1 MKKIALMLAIGFAF
15 VACDNDD
22 DTTPTPVVNTDVN
35 FTFTQNWDGADIQNS
50 DYETTTYTNAN
61 GEVLTLSKLVYLIS
75 DVTFTN
81 ADGDVFDAGDYNL
94 IDARTGSNASF
105 TPNIEIPEG
114 DYTVTFTYGFD
125 DEDNIDLAYND
136 LNSSDGSWSVPAPLG
151 GGYHYM
157 RLEGKYI
164 NATTDETAFQ
174 FHNVRANRHSSLP
187 PGPNTL
193 VELQDTSIEV
203 NLGQVSIVE
212 GTSIEVK
219 MNVAEWLK
227 NPNQWDLN
235 VLFTVL
241 MPNFDAQIMMNENGQ
256 NVFSRGAV
264 TVNP

>member
-1 MKKIALMLAIGFAF
+1 MKKIALILAIGFAF
-15 VACDNDD
+15 IACDNDD
-22 DTTPTPVVNTDVN
+22 ETTTPVVNTDVN
-35 FTFTQNWDGADIQNS
+35 FTFTQNWDGTDIQNA

-75 DVTFTN
+75 DITFTN
-81 ADGDVFDAGDYNL
+81 AAGEVFDAGDYNL
-94 IDARTGSNASF
+94 IDARTGTNTSF

-114 DYTVTFTYGFD
+114 EYTVSFTYGFD
-125 DEDNIDLAYND
+125 DEDNVDLAYLD

-151 GGYHYM
+151 GGYHFM
-157 RLEGKYI
+157 RMEGEYTNDM
-164 NATTDETAFQ
+164 NALVSFQ
-174 FHNVRANRHSSLP
+174 YHNVRANRHSSLP

-203 NLGQVSIVE
+203 DLGTVDIIT

-219 MNVAEWLK
+219 MNVAEWFK
-227 NPNQWDLN
+227 NPKQWDLN

-241 MPNFDAQIMMNENGQ
+241 MPNFDAQLMMNENGQ

-264 TVNP
+264 SVNP

>member
-1 MKKIALMLAIGFAF
+1 MKKIAFILAFGFAF

-22 DTTPTPVVNTDVN
+22 ETNQPPVVNTSVA
-35 FTFTQNWDGADIQNS
+35 FVFTQYFDDQNIQNA
-50 DYETTTYTNAN
+50 DYETTEYTNAN

-75 DVTFTN
+75 DITFTN
-81 ADGDVFDAGDYNL
+81 AAGDVFDAGDYNL
-94 IDARTGSNASF
+94 IDARTGENTVF

-114 DYTVTFTYGFD
+114 EYTVSFTYGFD
-125 DEDNIDLAYND
+125 DEDNIDLAYPD

-164 NATTDETAFQ
+164 NAADVETAFQ

-187 PGPNTL
+187 PDSNTL

-203 NLGQVSIVE
+203 NLGTVDIVT

-219 MNVAEWLK
+219 MNVAEWFK

-235 VLFTVL
+235 VLFTIL

-256 NVFSRGAV
+256 NVFSRGDI
-264 TVNP
+264 TVAP

>member
-1 MKKIALMLAIGFAF
+1 MKKLALILAICFAF
-15 VACDNDD
+15 VACNNDD
-22 DTTPTPVVNTDVN
+22 ETTTPIVNTAVD
-35 FTFTQNWDGADIQNS
+35 FTFTQNWDGANIANS
-50 DYETTTYTNAN
+50 DYETSTYTNAN
-61 GEVLTLSKLVYLIS
+61 GEEMTLSKLVYLIS
-75 DVTFTN
+75 DITFTN
-81 ADGDVFDAGDYNL
+81 AAGDIFDAGDYNL

-114 DYTVTFTYGFD
+114 NYTVSFTYGFD
-125 DEDNIDLAYND
+125 DEDNIDLAYPD
-136 LNSSDGSWSVPAPLG
+136 LNVADNGWGVPGPLG

-164 NATTDETAFQ
+164 NSMSDETAFQ
-174 FHNVRANRHSSLP
+174 FHNIRANKHSSLP

-193 VELQDTSIEV
+193 VELRDTSIEV
-203 NLGQVSIVE
+203 NLGTVSVTT

-219 MNVAEWLK
+219 MNVAEWFK

-235 VLFTVL
+235 VLFSVL
-241 MPNFDAQIMMNENGQ
+241 MPNFDAQILMNENGQ